1 MTREESIAFLR
12 ARIERIENMTDE
24 KAEIQARKNDVLESL
39 NKLLKETREMT
50 PDEFD
55 AREKRTQQN
64 AHRRGKL
71 LLKMDL
77 S

>member
-12 ARIERIENMTDE
+12 ARIERIENTTDG
-24 KAEIQARKNDVLESL
+24 KAEMQARKNDVLESL

-55 AREKRTQQN
+55 AREKELN
-64 AHRRGKL
+64 
-71 LLKMDL
+71 KMPIGEGNYY
-77 S
+77 

>member
-12 ARIERIENMTDE
+12 TRIERIENMTDG

-55 AREKRTQQN
+55 AREKE
-64 AHRRGKL
+64 L
-71 LLKMDL
+71 IKMPIGEGNYY
-77 S
+77 

>member
-12 ARIERIENMTDE
+12 TRIERIENMTDE

-55 AREKRTQQN
+55 AREKELN
-64 AHRRGKL
+64 
-71 LLKMDL
+71 KMPIGEGNYY
-77 S
+77 

>member
-55 AREKRTQQN
+55 AREN
-64 AHRRGKL
+64 EL
-71 LLKMDL
+71 NKMPIGEGNYY
-77 S
+77 

>member
-24 KAEIQARKNDVLESL
+24 KAEIQARKNDVLEAL

-55 AREKRTQQN
+55 AREN
-64 AHRRGKL
+64 EL
-71 LLKMDL
+71 NKMPIGEGNYY
-77 S
+77 